1 MRSASVSAI
10 RSTLGR
16 YSLLLGI
23 AAVASLALAGVTSV
37 LAPSLGRAVMGLVAI
52 AAGLFALYVIGAFA
66 EVRAGVM
73 ARQTRYGANAIVMAL
88 AFLGIL
94 GVLNALA
101 AQTHLRTDVT
111 AGGQYTLSRQ
121 TIAVLK
127 DLSQPVKVTG
137 FFNKEP
143 AAQAGQEEAGNR
155 LMEYRFQTDKL
166 SFEFVDPD
174 EKPGIARQY
183 EIKDYGALVFEA
195 GSRRKQV
202 FGLSEQDFTGAIL
215 NVTGKE
221 QQKIYF
227 VEGHGERAI
236 DSADSQ
242 SFSQVRD
249 GLIADNYQVQSINLS
264 TVAALPSDVAVLGIA
279 GPKRPFLEP
288 EVQLV
293 DRYLEGG
300 GKALILLDPNPSPEL
315 RRLLLKWGVEVKDGL
330 VVDTQSYVNPDL
342 TVPLA
347 RGGQYTFGQVTKDLQ
362 ASFFPGAAGL
372 TPSVPEDDRDHVAVT
387 PLAATTDR
395 SYLETDPQKIEFT
408 PNADSIG
415 PFLLGLTVEANKPV
429 GQRPVRPV
437 PPQPGQ
443 PLPANQPAQNPTR
456 LVVFADSDF
465 ATNNFFYSL
474 SNSDLLLNSVNW
486 LTAQE
491 SLISIRPKPPEFR
504 RLDITR
510 RTFDFIL
517 YSSAALW
524 PLAVLLAGGFVWWRR
539 R

>member
-1 MRSASVSAI
+1 M
-10 RSTLGR
+10 
-16 YSLLLGI
+16 
-23 AAVASLALAGVTSV
+23 
-37 LAPSLGRAVMGLVAI
+37 
-52 AAGLFALYVIGAFA
+52 
-66 EVRAGVM
+66 
-73 ARQTRYGANAIVMAL
+73 
-88 AFLGIL
+88 
-94 GVLNALA
+94 
-101 AQTHLRTDVT
+101 
-111 AGGQYTLSRQ
+111 
-121 TIAVLK
+121 
-127 DLSQPVKVTG
+127 
-137 FFNKEP
+137 
-143 AAQAGQEEAGNR
+143 
-155 LMEYRFQTDKL
+155 
-166 SFEFVDPD
+166 
-174 EKPGIARQY
+174 
-183 EIKDYGALVFEA
+183 
-195 GSRRKQV
+195 
-202 FGLSEQDFTGAIL
+202 
-215 NVTGKE
+215 
-221 QQKIYF
+221 
-227 VEGHGERAI
+227 EGHGERAI

>member
-1 MRSASVSAI
+1 MRSI
-10 RSTLGR
+10 LGR
-16 YSLLLGI
+16 YSLLLGV
-23 AAVASLALAGVTSV
+23 AAVAALGLAGLVSV
-37 LAPSLGRAVMGLVAI
+37 LVPGLGKAVDGLI
-52 AAGLFALYVIGAFA
+52 ACAVVLFALYFFGAFA
-66 EVRAGVM
+66 EVRAGVF

-94 GVLNALA
+94 AIVNALA
-101 AQTHLRTDVT
+101 AQNHLRTDVT
-111 AGGQYTLSRQ
+111 AGGHYTLSRQ

-127 DLSQPVKVTG
+127 DLGQPVKVTG
-137 FFNKEP
+137 FFNKDP
-143 AAQAGQEEAGNR
+143 AAQAGQEEANNR
-155 LMEYRFQTDKL
+155 LSEYRFQTGMV
-166 SFEFVDPD
+166 SFEFIDPD

-236 DSADSQ
+236 DASDNQ

-249 GLIADNYQVQSINLS
+249 GLVADNYQVQSINLS
-264 TVAALPSDVAVLGIA
+264 TVQAMPPDISVLVVA
-279 GPKRPFLEP
+279 GPKRPFLNAEI
-288 EVQLV
+288 QLL
-293 DRYLEGG
+293 DRYLDDG
-300 GKALILLDPNPSPEL
+300 GKALILLEPNPPPEL
-315 RRLLLKWGVEVKDGL
+315 KRLLAKWGVEVKDGL
-330 VVDTQSYVNPDL
+330 VVDTQSYVTPDL

-347 RGGQYTFGQVTKDLQ
+347 RGAQYTLGQITKDLP

-372 TPSVPEDDRDHVAVT
+372 TANIPDDDRDHVAVT
-387 PLAATTDR
+387 PLATTTAQ
-395 SYLETDPQKIEFT
+395 SFLETDPQRIEFT
-408 PNADSIG
+408 PGADPTG

-429 GQRPVRPV
+429 GQRPLRSAAPS
-437 PPQPGQ
+437 PGQ
-443 PLPANQPAQNPTR
+443 PSAASTQPQQNPTR

-474 SNSDLLLNSVNW
+474 GNSDLLLNSVNW

-510 RTFDFIL
+510 RTWDFIL
-517 YSSAALW
+517 YSAAAIW
-524 PLAVLLAGGFVWWRR
+524 PLAVLLTGGFVWWRR